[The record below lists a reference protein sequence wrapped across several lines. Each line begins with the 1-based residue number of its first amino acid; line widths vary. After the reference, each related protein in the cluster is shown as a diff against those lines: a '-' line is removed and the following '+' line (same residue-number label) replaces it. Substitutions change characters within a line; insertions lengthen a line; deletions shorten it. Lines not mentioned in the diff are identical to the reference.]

1 MKLRRTSIALKFIF
15 LIFVLVGSANAESTN
30 ISSEEFLS
38 NDQLVDK
45 NPFTSGSP
53 EQKNCL
59 RQALGEELYNII
71 ALERRPPTEDENNLM
86 EPCMAQ
92 YFGQRD
98 NSKDSRNQN
107 DKSPFTSPSP
117 ELKNCLRQVL
127 GDELY
132 KVFVNTPRKPTREE
146 EDLIQPCIAQ
156 TYVRGFISG
165 SPELKD
171 CLRQTLG
178 EESFN
183 SIALGRRLP
192 TKKERNLIDP
202 CFSGQRDNS
211 KDSRNQNDKNPF
223 ISSLP
228 DLTGVIER
236 CNQRPVLPAHGY
248 QGLLTD
254 VHVHTRPSSDS
265 TQVDF
270 AYLLLEEMNAN
281 GVDRVV
287 IQPNHSPL
295 RVAQNRKLDSIWG
308 EISAICPRII
318 PMLYGF
324 NPDALEDMEYV
335 EKALAT
341 GRYGGVGEIEFQ
353 HGNLDISYDPESESM
368 LKIYDMLEEKSLPLH
383 LQADLERD
391 PRLEDILYEVIS
403 SRPGLNFVW
412 FQCPEQFLAL
422 RNVYCD
428 IFVHVTIDNSD
439 NADNEN
445 LRRSLIGSDMAPA
458 GFPSP
463 AAKFLPYDSF
473 GEAMVQAR
481 EALAE
486 LPIDVADT
494 LAHENFDFLWPKPPV
509 AAKLR
514 TVLLPEPT
522 HLTPKSATC
531 ATFQNGQ
538 CAELLWERIDGL
550 QAGEFTSLQVSPT
563 DPNVIYA
570 GIDANDMSLWRSDDA
585 GTTWNRRTPDQHGG
599 HVSGMAISPVNPD
612 IVLYT
617 TLEGDVLLTSDGG
630 RNWRIPLGQGAG
642 GVQFGPGGVQFTAV
656 AFSANN
662 PNLVYVAAAENAR
675 RPLGKRKAGPS
686 DFYVSNDAGLTWNL
700 AGTCND
706 CGTVKSIVVEPEDS
720 KFVWIAG
727 DGGVQRSTDG
737 GKTWS
742 GNQLRN
748 QPSSTTIG
756 LALNPMDS
764 RILLVASSEAG
775 VFRTEDGG
783 QTWKEVNAG
792 LRSLQTHR
800 VTFAPNNPKVAYL
813 TAHDGVYRSEDGGQ
827 TWEQR
832 SYGLGYTFV
841 HAITVDPTDS
851 DTAYVGTAS
860 EVNTTHGEHFNG
872 LLTELGKRPK
882 GLEKGLH
889 EGEGLYKTTDG
900 GRTWHRSD
908 KELEEATLVTMSP
921 HPLLPFNLWTGAA
934 AGRGAFFTPDA
945 GDTWLFSPV
954 GAAHYAMVFAF
965 SRTLPTS
972 IYLSSFSPSEQLVV
986 STNGGKSWQ
995 NLTESLTDGVS
1006 QTTKDLGFYHK
1017 SKRPHVH
1024 IHGLA
1029 VAPSDSNVIYTGSV
1043 AVADSGGGPIKFD
1056 LSASLILKSQNGGV
1070 TWDEM
1075 NNGFPIETLTS
1086 INAIVVHPT
1095 DPDTAYVMTSP
1106 HESETAIGIY
1116 KTTNGGVSWSAA
1128 NNGLNDLN
1136 TNDLQLDPLMPNTL
1150 YVATDSGVYK
1160 TIDGAQ
1166 TWKSATT
1173 NLPMGTVYD
1182 LAMDPINP
1190 LVLYAATTNGVYQTK
1205 NGGGWWYEVNLGL
1218 PLASKGLSFNHDRV
1232 IEVDAT
1238 GRVVY
1243 ISIVYQNDQEG
1254 LIRGDNPSRAE
1265 QNLLYRAIIEP
1276 LQTIKYV
1283 FELKDDTVQVES
1295 TSHVYDVVFD
1305 ERAKEL
1311 RFTAAGPANTRSET
1325 AVTVPPAILTEP
1337 FTVTVDEKTTAA
1349 TSEEGIIRFEFTHIG
1364 RSKVVIRGV
1373 NSPLLP

>member
-45 NPFTSGSP
+45 NPFISGSP

-59 RQALGEELYNII
+59 RQALGEELYNTI

-86 EPCMAQ
+86 EPCTAQ

-107 DKSPFTSPSP
+107 DQNPFTP
-117 ELKNCLRQVL
+117 
-127 GDELY
+127 
-132 KVFVNTPRKPTREE
+132 
-146 EDLIQPCIAQ
+146 
-156 TYVRGFISG
+156 
-165 SPELKD
+165 
-171 CLRQTLG
+171 
-178 EESFN
+178 
-183 SIALGRRLP
+183 
-192 TKKERNLIDP
+192 
-202 CFSGQRDNS
+202 
-211 KDSRNQNDKNPF
+211 
-223 ISSLP
+223 SLP

-236 CNQRPVLPAHGY
+236 CSQRPVIPAHGY

-254 VHVHTRPSSDS
+254 VHVHTSPSSDS

-295 RVAQNRKLDSIWG
+295 RVAQNRKLDAIWG
-308 EISAICPRII
+308 EISAVCPRII

-353 HGNLDISYDPESESM
+353 HGGFDISYDPESENFQM
-368 LKIYDMLEEKSLPLH
+368 IYKV
-383 LQADLERD
+383 LQERGLVLQFQAAYRRD
-391 PRLEDILYEVIS
+391 PSGTLVDKLNHIIS
-403 SRPGLNFVW
+403 DRPNLNFVGFGLEVNQERLSTLGNLYW
-412 FQCPEQFLAL
+412 GYFGQTKGMSLSPNVDTLA
-422 RNVYCD
+422 RVAISTD
-428 IFVHVTIDNSD
+428 S
-439 NADNEN
+439 
-445 LRRSLIGSDMAPA
+445 SPA
-458 GFPSP
+458 GLGSGD
-463 AAKFLPYDSF
+463 LELLRF
-473 GEAMVQAR
+473 GEAMADVR
-481 EALAE
+481 MKLAE
-486 LPIDVADT
+486 LPIDVADAI
-494 LAHENFDFLWPKPPV
+494 AHENFDFLWPKPPV
-509 AAKLR
+509 AAELR
-514 TVLLPEPT
+514 TILLPEPA
-522 HLTPKSATC
+522 HLAPKSATC

-538 CAELLWERIDGL
+538 CAELRWERIDGL
-550 QAGEFTSLQVSPT
+550 QAGEFTALQVSPT

-585 GTTWNRRTPDQHGG
+585 GITWARKMPRGNSG
-599 HVSGMAISPVNPD
+599 HTSGVAVSPINPD
-612 IVLYT
+612 IMLYT
-617 TLEGDVLLTSDGG
+617 TLEGDVYRTSDGG
-630 RNWRIPLGQGAG
+630 EKWRATLGRVAG
-642 GVQFGPGGVQFTAV
+642 NTQFGPGGVQFTAV
-656 AFSANN
+656 TFSPKN
-662 PNLVYVAAAENAR
+662 PSVTYVAAAKNAR
-675 RPLGKRKAGPS
+675 RPLGKRKVGPS
-686 DFYVSNDAGLTWNL
+686 DFYVSNDAGVTWNL

-832 SYGLGYTFV
+832 SYGLSYTFV
-841 HAITVDPTDS
+841 NAITIDPTDS
-851 DTAYVGTAS
+851 NTVYVGTAS
-860 EVNTTHGEHFNG
+860 EVNTTHIEHFNG

-908 KELEEATLVTMSP
+908 KELEESGLVSMAP
-921 HPLLPFNLWTGAA
+921 HPLLPFNLWTAA
-934 AGRGAFFTPDA
+934 SAGRGAFFTPDA

-954 GAAHYAMVFAF
+954 EAAHYAMVFAF
-965 SRTLPTS
+965 SRRLPTAL
-972 IYLSSFSPSEQLVV
+972 YMSSFVGSEQLVV
-986 STNGGKSWQ
+986 STDGGKSWQ
-995 NLTESLTDGVS
+995 NLTKPLIDGVG
-1006 QTTKDLGFYHK
+1006 QRVRDLGFFQQ
-1017 SKRPHVH
+1017 SKQPNIH

-1029 VAPSDSNVIYTGSV
+1029 VAPSDPDVVYAGSV
-1043 AVADSGGGPIKFD
+1043 VDTIHPMKFD
-1056 LSASLILKSQNGGV
+1056 LTAPLIFKSHDGGA
-1070 TWDEM
+1070 TWAEM
-1075 NNGFPIETLTS
+1075 DDGFPTEVQTS

-1095 DPDTAYVMTSP
+1095 DPDIAYVMTSP
-1106 HESETAIGIY
+1106 HESETGIGIY
-1116 KTTNGGVSWSAA
+1116 KTIDGGVSWSAA
-1128 NNGLNDLN
+1128 NKGLNDLN

-1218 PLASKGLSFNHDRV
+1218 PLASENLRFSHDRI

-1243 ISIVYQNDQEG
+1243 ISMETG
-1254 LIRGDNPSRAE
+1254 PKRAYE
-1265 QNLLYRAIIEP
+1265 QHIMYRAILEP
-1276 LQTIKYV
+1276 LQTVKYV
-1283 FELKDDTVQVES
+1283 FELKGDTLQVES
-1295 TSHVYDVVFD
+1295 TSHIYDVVLD
-1305 ERAKEL
+1305 EHSKEL
-1311 RFTAAGPANTRSET
+1311 RFTAAGPANTRGET
-1325 AVTVPPAILTEP
+1325 AVTIPAALLTAP
-1337 FTVTVDEKTTAA
+1337 FTVTVDGKTTAA

-1373 NSPLLP
+1373 NSPLSP